1 MNAPLKAIP
10 SAGNL
15 QAAMGAI
22 GREARAAARQ
32 LALAGAAQ
40 KNRALAAMAKSI
52 RASRGAI
59 LAANAEDVAEAKV
72 SGASPRIPR
81 PIDAHCRFHRSH
93 GGRH

>member
-32 LALAGAAQ
+32 LALAPGRPKEPGACRHG
-40 KNRALAAMAKSI
+40 KI
-52 RASRGAI
+52 H
-59 LAANAEDVAEAKV
+59 
-72 SGASPRIPR
+72 PRLTRRDPGCQR
-81 PIDAHCRFHRSH
+81 
-93 GGRH
+93 